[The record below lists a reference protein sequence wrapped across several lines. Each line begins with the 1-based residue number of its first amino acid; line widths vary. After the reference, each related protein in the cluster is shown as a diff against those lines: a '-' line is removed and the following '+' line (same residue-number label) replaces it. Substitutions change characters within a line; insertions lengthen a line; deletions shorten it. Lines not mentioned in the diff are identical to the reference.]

1 MIHCPECGKLLTKYS
16 QKQGIEDIT
25 VVLLKCPCGAIW
37 GYSYQVKGNIIEF
50 IDTLV
55 RVK

>member
-1 MIHCPECGKLLTKYS
+1 MIHCPECGKLLTKYT
-16 QKQGIEDIT
+16 QKQGVENTT

-37 GYSYQVKGNIIEF
+37 GYSYQVKENLIEF
-50 IDTLV
+50 IDMLI